1 MGIQHPYLGRK
12 GIIMKYAIGIDLGGT
27 FIKYAVID
35 EEGHFLYNGK
45 LPSLAST
52 SKDAVI
58 GQLKSAMTE
67 CIHFANTANIT
78 LCGIG
83 IGTPGITDETN
94 RRVSGGAENITGWE
108 NVPLADI
115 LEKET
120 GLPVSVANDANM
132 MGLGEQAFGAA
143 KGCSDVLF
151 ITVGTG
157 IGGAIIIDSKLYGGY
172 KNRGTEIG
180 HIPLIANGE
189 PCACGSVGCLETYA
203 STTALVR
210 RFVRRCKEQ
219 NIQLEREPD
228 GKSIIKLYLES
239 HPVAVES
246 MNEHWSFLGHG
257 IAGLVNIF
265 SPQKIVI
272 GGGISEAGDFYIA
285 RIEQEVAL
293 YSIADCRVNTKICA
307 AMLGNKAGTMGAAW
321 MAFLLSKNKK

>member
-1 MGIQHPYLGRK
+1 MR
-12 GIIMKYAIGIDLGGT
+12 YAIGIDLGGT

-35 EEGHFLYNGK
+35 EEGNFLHNGK
-45 LPSLAST
+45 LPSLASD
-52 SKDAVI
+52 SKEAVI
-58 GQLKSAMTE
+58 GQLKSAATD
-67 CIHFANTANIT
+67 CIDFANAQDIA

-94 RRVSGGAENITGWE
+94 RIVLGGAENIVGWE

-120 GLPVSVANDANM
+120 GLRVSVANDANM

-157 IGGAIIIDSKLYGGY
+157 IGGAIIIDNKLYGGY

-203 STTALVR
+203 STTALVH
-210 RFVRRCKEQ
+210 RFMRRCKEQ
-219 NIQLEREPD
+219 DIQPDGEPD
-228 GKSIIKLYLES
+228 GKSIIKLYLEN

-246 MNEHWSFLGHG
+246 MKEHWNFLGHG

-265 SPQKIVI
+265 SPQRVII
-272 GGGISEAGDFYIA
+272 GGGISEAGGFYIEH
-285 RIEQEVAL
+285 IEQEVAL

-307 AMLGNKAGTMGAAW
+307 AKLGNKAGTMGAAR
-321 MAFLLSKNKK
+321 MAFQLNKNKK